1 MQCFTVRVV
10 SGNNAQSGT
19 AMQAISSGSI
29 LVRMNLACTKLL
41 IDKRR
46 KMCYNNKREA
56 RNRLALVCVLPGQTG
71 FYRFKSLKGSAG
83 FFTLK
88 R

>member
-1 MQCFTVRVV
+1 MASCIKIF
-10 SGNNAQSGT
+10 
-19 AMQAISSGSI
+19 II
-29 LVRMNLACTKLL
+29 LVQLATCNFRVMGVYYNQKLKW
-41 IDKRR
+41 IDK
-46 KMCYNNKREA
+46 KGIVCYNHKREV

-71 FYRFKSLKGSAG
+71 LYRFKSLKNAAE

>member
-1 MQCFTVRVV
+1 MGVYYNQ
-10 SGNNAQSGT
+10 
-19 AMQAISSGSI
+19 
-29 LVRMNLACTKLL
+29 KLKEV
-41 IDKRR
+41 DK
-46 KMCYNNKREA
+46 KGIICYNNKREA

-71 FYRFKSLKGSAG
+71 LYRFKSLKGSAE

>member
-1 MQCFTVRVV
+1 MR
-10 SGNNAQSGT
+10 
-19 AMQAISSGSI
+19 
-29 LVRMNLACTKLL
+29 
-41 IDKRR
+41 
-46 KMCYNNKREA
+46 YNNRREA

-71 FYRFKSLKGSAG
+71 FYRFKSLKDSAE